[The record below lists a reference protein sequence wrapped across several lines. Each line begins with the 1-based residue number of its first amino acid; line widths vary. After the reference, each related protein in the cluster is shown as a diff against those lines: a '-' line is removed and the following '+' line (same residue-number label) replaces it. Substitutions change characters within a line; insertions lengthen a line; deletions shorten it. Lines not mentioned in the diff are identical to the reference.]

1 MSGNG
6 NRANLRVLE
15 WPRQVAGFS
24 PLAHLV
30 GGVSDHWSLV
40 RNRPGVYAIAPM
52 PEVEIPENVKDD
64 GEKRIGLTIA
74 IVAILLAVVS
84 SLGKDE
90 DNEKIVSEVKAASLE
105 VKASNG
111 FAWYQSKRNRQ
122 GMNDLF
128 IEQMKIDALGNATP
142 AQLAA
147 MKKAEEKLVAKNAE
161 YKEENEKILKD
172 AEEFRK
178 ESAKEQVL
186 AGQSAKT
193 ADRYNKAEI
202 FLQIGVV
209 FCSITL
215 LTKRRGFFYLG
226 IVLAMVGVAIGV
238 SAFLM

>member
-1 MSGNG
+1 
-6 NRANLRVLE
+6 
-15 WPRQVAGFS
+15 
-24 PLAHLV
+24 
-30 GGVSDHWSLV
+30 
-40 RNRPGVYAIAPM
+40 M

-64 GEKRIGLTIA
+64 REKRIGLTIA
-74 IVAILLAVVS
+74 IIAILLAVVS

-90 DNEKIVSEVKAASLE
+90 DNEKIVAEVKASGFE
-105 VKASNG
+105 VKASNA

-128 IEQMKIDALGNATP
+128 IEQLKIDALGSATP
-142 AQLAA
+142 AQQAA
-147 MKKAEEKLVAKNAE
+147 MKKTEEKLAAKNAE
-161 YKEENEKILKD
+161 YREENEKILKE
-172 AEEFRK
+172 AEDFRK
-178 ESAKEQVL
+178 EAAKEQIL
-186 AGQSAKT
+186 AEQSAKT

-226 IVLAMVGVAIGV
+226 VVLAVVGVAIGV